1 MPNQTVIEELDLTF
15 VDETVAKVGAG
26 KEKVLELLQAI
37 QGHYG
42 YLPQEALQRV
52 CERTEIT
59 PASIAGV
66 STFYDQFR
74 HRPAG
79 RHIIHVC
86 VGTACH
92 VKGAETVY
100 EAFRNHL
107 EIPDGDDT
115 DAQRLFTVGRI
126 ACLGCCTLAP
136 AVQIDDVTYG
146 HLTRETVPNVLSDF
160 LKHEHARASR
170 HKARRLRSAKAD
182 ARGEIRIGLGSCCVA
197 RGSGRLHDALNDALA
212 QTGLK
217 VPVKRVGCV
226 GMCHQTPLLE
236 IVLPDQTS
244 FLYARVQPEDAKS
257 IILRH
262 YGIRWPH
269 RKLTN
274 AVSGALDRL
283 LTDEKWEPVT
293 RYSIHVRDQA
303 VSDFLGRQVHIA
315 TEHCGHIDP
324 TDMDEYLRNDGFK
337 ALERAITELEPE
349 AVIEQIRISGLRGRG
364 GAGFPTHHKWSA
376 VRAADSG
383 KKYIVCNGDEG
394 DPGAFMDRMLMESY
408 PYRIIEGMAIAAR
421 CVGAHEGFLYIRA
434 EYPLAIKRVTE
445 ALERC
450 RERRYLGE
458 NILGTDFSLELKI
471 VAGAGAFVCGEE
483 TALMASIEG
492 RRGMPRLRPPFPA
505 HSGLWGL
512 PTLINNVETYACVPW
527 ILRNGAEAF
536 AAIGTGK
543 STGTKVFA
551 LAGKIARGGL
561 IEVPMGISIRQI
573 IDEIGGG
580 IGGGKRFKAVQ
591 VGGPSGG
598 CIPAARDNLS
608 VGYESLTEAGAMM
621 GSGGLVVLDETDCM
635 VDISRYFLQFTQN
648 QSCGKCTFCR
658 IGTRRMLDILDRLC
672 AGKGKTEDLD
682 ELEHL
687 ARAIKQGS
695 LCGLGKTA
703 PNPVLSTMRYFRDEY
718 EAHVQGQCPAGKC
731 KALIAYSITDDCI
744 GCTICAQHCPTDA
757 IAMKPYEKHEI
768 DPEKCIRCG
777 TCKSVCPADAVRVE

>member
-1 MPNQTVIEELDLTF
+1 MSNQTATEEPDLTF
-15 VDETVAKVGAG
+15 VDETVAKVGTG

-52 CERTEIT
+52 CGLTEIT

-92 VKGAETVY
+92 VKGAEAVY

-107 EIPDGDDT
+107 EIPDGEDT

-136 AVQIDDVTYG
+136 AVQIDEVTYG
-146 HLTRETVPNVLSDF
+146 HLTRETVPRVLHDF
-160 LKHEHARASR
+160 LRHEQARAVR
-170 HKARRLRSAKAD
+170 PKTRRARAIKAG
-182 ARGEIRIGLGSCCVA
+182 ARGEVRIGLGSCCVA
-197 RGSGRLHDALNDALA
+197 RGSGKLHEALQDALA
-212 QTGLK
+212 QTGVK

-236 IVLPDQTS
+236 IVLPSQTS

-303 VSDFLGRQVHIA
+303 VSDFLSRQVHIA
-315 TEHCGHIDP
+315 TEHCGRIDP
-324 TDMDEYLRNDGFK
+324 TDMDEYLRHDGFK
-337 ALERAITELEPE
+337 ALEMAIKERNPE
-349 AVIEQIRISGLRGRG
+349 AVIGEIEVSGLRGRG
-364 GAGFPTHHKWSA
+364 GAGFPTHRKWSV
-376 VRAADSG
+376 VRATDSP
-383 KKYIVCNGDEG
+383 KKYILCNGDEG

-408 PYRIIEGMAIAAR
+408 PYRIIEGMAIAAW
-421 CVGAHEGFLYIRA
+421 CVGAREGFLYIRA
-434 EYPLAIKRVTE
+434 EYPLAIRRVTE
-445 ALERC
+445 ALEKC
-450 RERRYLGE
+450 RQRGFLGA
-458 NILGTDFSLELKI
+458 NILGTGFSLHLRI
-471 VAGAGAFVCGEE
+471 AAGAGAFVCGEE

-492 RRGMPRLRPPFPA
+492 RRGMPGLRPPFPA
-505 HSGLWGL
+505 HKGLWGL
-512 PTLINNVETYACVPW
+512 PTLVNNVETYACVPW
-527 ILRNGAEAF
+527 IIRNGAKAF
-536 AAIGTGK
+536 AVVGTGRSK
-543 STGTKVFA
+543 GTKVFA

-573 IDEIGGG
+573 VEEIGGG
-580 IGGGKRFKAVQ
+580 IAGGKKFKAVQ

-608 VGYESLTEAGAMM
+608 VDYETLTEAGAMM
-621 GSGGLVVLDETDCM
+621 GSGGLVVLDETDCL

-672 AGKGKTEDLD
+672 AGKGEAADLD

-687 ARAIKQGS
+687 ARMVKQGS

-703 PNPVLSTMRYFRDEY
+703 PNPVLSTMRYFREEY
-718 EAHVQGQCPAGKC
+718 EAHVQGRCPAGKC

-757 IAMKPYEKHEI
+757 IAMRPYERHEI
-768 DPEKCIRCG
+768 DRAKCIRCG

>member
-1 MPNQTVIEELDLTF
+1 MEPLDLTF
-15 VDETVAKVGAG
+15 VEGTVARVGTG
-26 KEKVLELLQAI
+26 KEKVLEILQAL

-42 YLPQEALQRV
+42 YLPNEALQRV
-52 CERTEIT
+52 CELTEIV

-92 VKGAETVY
+92 VKGAEQVL
-100 EAFRNHL
+100 EEFRRYL
-107 EIPDGDDT
+107 EIPAGEDT
-115 DAQRLFTVGRI
+115 DAQRLFTVERI

-136 AVQIDDVTYG
+136 AVQIDEITYG
-146 HLTRETVPNVLSDF
+146 HLTRESVPKVLKDF
-160 LKHEHARASR
+160 LKHVEARAAQR
-170 HKARRLRSAKAD
+170 KMLGRRRPRQTGS
-182 ARGEIRIGLGSCCVA
+182 RGELRVGLGSCCQA
-197 RGSGRLHDALNDALA
+197 RGSGRLHDALLEALA
-212 QTGLK
+212 QTGTK

-236 IVLPDQTS
+236 VVLPDQRS
-244 FLYARVQPEDAKS
+244 FLYARVEPQDAKG
-257 IILRH
+257 IVLRH
-262 YGIRWPH
+262 FGVKWPH
-269 RKLTN
+269 KIVSN

-303 VSDFLGRQVHIA
+303 VSDFLGRQIHIA
-315 TEHCGHIDP
+315 TEHCGYIDP
-324 TDMDEYLRNDGFK
+324 TDLDEYVRHDGFQG
-337 ALERAITELEPE
+337 LEKVLRELTPE
-349 AVIEQIRISGLRGRG
+349 AAIAQIQGSGLRGRG
-364 GAGFPTHHKWSA
+364 GAGFPTHLKWSA
-376 VRAADSG
+376 VRAENSD

-408 PYRIIEGMAIAAR
+408 PYRILEGMIVAAR
-421 CVGAHEGFLYIRA
+421 CVGANEGFLYIRA

-445 ALERC
+445 ALEKC
-450 RERRYLGE
+450 REKGFLGE
-458 NILGTDFSLELKI
+458 HILGTDFSLELKI

-505 HSGLWGL
+505 QKGLWDR

-527 ILRNGAEAF
+527 IIRNGAEAF
-536 AAIGTGK
+536 ARIGVGQSK
-543 STGTKVFA
+543 GTKVFA
-551 LAGKIARGGL
+551 LAGKVARGGL
-561 IEVPMGISIRQI
+561 IEVPMGISVRQVVE
-573 IDEIGGG
+573 EIGGG
-580 IGGGKRFKAVQ
+580 IAGGLKFKAVQ

-608 VGYESLTEAGAMM
+608 VDYETLIEAGAMM

-635 VDISRYFLQFTQN
+635 VDIARYFLQFTQN

-658 IGTRRMLDILDRLC
+658 IGTRRMLDILERLC
-672 AGKGKTEDLD
+672 LGKGETADLA

-687 ARAIKQGS
+687 ATMIKKGS

-703 PNPVLSTMRYFRDEY
+703 PNPVLTTLRYFREEY
-718 EAHVQGQCPAGKC
+718 EAHVAGRCPAGKC
-731 KALIAYSITDDCI
+731 KALIKYLVTDDCI
-744 GCTICAQHCPTDA
+744 GCTICAQHCPADA
-757 IAMKPYEKHEI
+757 IAMKPYAKHEI
-768 DPEKCIRCG
+768 DLEKCTRCG
-777 TCKSVCPADAVRVE
+777 TCKTVCPANAVRVE